1 MNDFAYRSGR
11 AAPRMG
17 PNELAIRKSASD
29 NQRDRYETGNPA
41 TPWEADHFDKVQ
53 SFRRQKAF
61 EMPDDMMP
69 SPPVLP
75 GDA

>member
-1 MNDFAYRSGR
+1 MNDFAYRGGGSS
-11 AAPRMG
+11 PRLG
-17 PNELAIRKSASD
+17 GNELAIRKSASD
-29 NQRDRYETGNPA
+29 NQKDRFYTSSPA
-41 TPWEADHFDKVQ
+41 TPWEADHFDKVK